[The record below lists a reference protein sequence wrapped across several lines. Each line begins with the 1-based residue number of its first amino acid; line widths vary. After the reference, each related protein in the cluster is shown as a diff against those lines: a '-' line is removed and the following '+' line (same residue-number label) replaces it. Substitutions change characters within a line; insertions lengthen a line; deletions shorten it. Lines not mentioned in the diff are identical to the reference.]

1 MQRDKD
7 KLSESLEDYL
17 ETILILSKGGH
28 PVHSLD
34 IARAKGVAK
43 ASVSNVLT
51 KLADT
56 GYVAY
61 RKYYP
66 VTLTPKGETLARQTL
81 RKHKILVEFLTNSLG
96 IPLAD
101 AESAACKIE
110 HAIGHEIALKIAAF
124 SKSGFRRKR
133 KKK

>member
-7 KLSESLEDYL
+7 RLSESLEDYL

-56 GYVAY
+56 GYIAY

-81 RKHKILVEFLTNSLG
+81 RKQNPRRVSHKFAR

-110 HAIGHEIALKIAAF
+110 HAIGREIALKIAAF